1 MTPSID
7 AYLLEGQISSRSD
20 LKRQSFGLSKESR
33 FNDGE
38 EQQEEQDEW
47 QNGINKLQEI
57 L

>member
-1 MTPSID
+1 VTPSID